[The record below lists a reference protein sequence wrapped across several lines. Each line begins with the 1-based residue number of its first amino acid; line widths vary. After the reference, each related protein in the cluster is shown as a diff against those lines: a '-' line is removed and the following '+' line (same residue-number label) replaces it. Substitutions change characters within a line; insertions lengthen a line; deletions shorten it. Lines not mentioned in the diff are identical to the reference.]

1 MATRSINNIITIS
14 RGDSFEFPLFINIGT
29 LLNPIKYNLVEHE
42 NAKIY
47 LGVMEPNQAFEQ
59 ALIRQIY
66 TKDDV
71 DENGN
76 IIIKFF
82 PSDTYLLNPG
92 IYYYEIKLKD
102 GNAVTTVLPKTLF
115 YII

>member
-47 LGVMEPNQAFEQ
+47 LGVMEPN
-59 ALIRQIY
+59 
-66 TKDDV
+66 
-71 DENGN
+71 
-76 IIIKFF
+76 
-82 PSDTYLLNPG
+82 
-92 IYYYEIKLKD
+92 
-102 GNAVTTVLPKTLF
+102 
-115 YII
+115 